1 MSSPVPLPHPTAQR
15 IGQAT
20 AIEQSRAAA
29 EVFASVMAADARP
42 RNEQRAIRSMNDA
55 CRMRELA
62 ERAFFRFNRGGQNV
76 TGPTVHLARE
86 LARCWGNIQYGVAE
100 LRRDDDHGQSE
111 MQAFGWDLETNARVS
126 AIFIVPHKRDK
137 RGGPEALT
145 DMRDVYE
152 NNANNGARRVREA
165 LFAVLPLW
173 YVEQAKALCTKT
185 LEDGGGKPLPQRI
198 AASIEAFA
206 GLGVSEHQLEEKVG
220 RPSQVWT
227 ALDLAPLT
235 VIFQSIKRG
244 EATRDEEFPP
254 VVAVLT
260 AAELAPP
267 PKPAT
272 RRGRGKAP
280 AVESQEEAPAADPA
294 VPVDDE
300 EADRLREQ
308 LEMEAELAAAEQDAE
323 AETALAAIP
332 WTPSAPPAAG
342 GP

>member
-1 MSSPVPLPHPTAQR
+1 MSSAVQLPQPGATR
-15 IGQAT
+15 IGQGT

-62 ERAFFRFNRGGQNV
+62 ERAFFRFNRGGGNV

-111 MQAFGWDLETNARVS
+111 MQAFAWDLETNARAS

-145 DMRDVYE
+145 DMRDIYE

-173 YVEQAKALCTKT
+173 YVEQAKTLCTKT

-206 GLGVSEHQLEEKVG
+206 GIGVSEPQLATKVG
-220 RPSQVWT
+220 RPSATWT

-235 VIFQSIKRG
+235 IIYTSIKRG
-244 EATRDEEFPP
+244 ETTREEEFPAEQIT
-254 VVAVLT
+254 VS
-260 AAELAPP
+260 AAELTPPAAARARRSRRAAP
-267 PKPAT
+267 KEDSA
-272 RRGRGKAP
+272 AE
-280 AVESQEEAPAADPA
+280 AVADEAADPP
-294 VPVDDE
+294 VPVDQD
-300 EADRLREQ
+300 EADRLQEQ
-308 LEMEAELAAAEQDAE
+308 LEMEAQLAAEHADDDARGE
-323 AETALAAIP
+323 
-332 WTPSAPPAAG
+332 S
-342 GP
+342 

>member
-1 MSSPVPLPHPTAQR
+1 MSSAVQLPQPGATR
-15 IGQAT
+15 IGQGT

-42 RNEQRAIRSMNDA
+42 RNVQAAIRAMNDA

-62 ERAFFRFNRGGQNV
+62 ERAFFRFSRGGGQV
-76 TGPTVHLARE
+76 SGPSIHLARE
-86 LARCWGNIQYGVAE
+86 LARCWGNVQYGVAE

-111 MQAFGWDLETNARVS
+111 MQAFAWDLETNTRPS

-137 RGGPEALT
+137 RGGPESLT
-145 DMRDVYE
+145 DMRDIYE

-165 LFAVLPLW
+165 LFSVLPLW

-185 LEDGGGKPLPQRI
+185 LEDGGGKPLPQRV

-206 GLGVSEHQLEEKVG
+206 GIGVSEQQLAEKVG
-220 RPSQVWT
+220 RPSGAWT

-235 VIFQSIKRG
+235 VIYQSIKRG
-244 EATRDEEFPP
+244 ETTRDDEFPP
-254 VVAVLT
+254 EVAVLT

-267 PKPAT
+267 AAAKPAT
-272 RRGRGKAP
+272 RRRGKA
-280 AVESQEEAPAADPA
+280 AATQEAPAPEAAPADPA
-294 VPVDDE
+294 VPADDE

-308 LEMEAELAAAEQDAE
+308 QEMEAELMAADAEQGHADDDARGE
-323 AETALAAIP
+323 
-332 WTPSAPPAAG
+332 S
-342 GP
+342 

>member
-1 MSSPVPLPHPTAQR
+1 MNAPVHLPNPGATR
-15 IGQAT
+15 IGQGT

-29 EVFASVMAADARP
+29 EVYASVMAADAKP

-62 ERAFFRFNRGGQNV
+62 ERAFFRFNRGGGNV

-111 MQAFGWDLETNARVS
+111 MQAFAWDLETNARSS

-137 RGGPEALT
+137 RDGPEALS
-145 DMRDVYE
+145 DMRDIYE

-165 LFAVLPLW
+165 LFSVLPLW
-173 YVEQAKALCTKT
+173 YVEQAKTLCTKT

-206 GLGVSEHQLEEKVG
+206 GIGVSEQQLATKVG
-220 RPSQVWT
+220 RPSASWT

-235 VIFQSIKRG
+235 VIYTSIKRG
-244 EATRDEEFPP
+244 ETTRDEEFPP
-254 VVAVLT
+254 EQITVSP
-260 AAELAPP
+260 AELAAPTP
-267 PKPAT
+267 S
-272 RRGRGKAP
+272 AP
-280 AVESQEEAPAADPA
+280 ARRARRSTPKAEEEKPSADPV
-294 VPVDDE
+294 VPADQD
-300 EADRLREQ
+300 EADRLQEQ
-308 LEMEAELAAAEQDAE
+308 LEMEAQLAAEQGAADGDARSE
-323 AETALAAIP
+323 
-332 WTPSAPPAAG
+332 S
-342 GP
+342 